1 MKKIRIVLFLFWLVG
16 LNASAQIKPLK
27 VGDRVPDIVFTNMLN
42 HTASNAKLS
51 DFKGKAVILDFW
63 FRECGSCIELFPELN
78 RVQDK
83 YKNDLKVML
92 VTWQSRLK
100 IEEFWRE
107 HKEVGK
113 LVFTQAVEDSIAKQY
128 FPASAFPHQIW
139 IDKNGIIKSINDGMQ
154 LTAENLENLIQANDL
169 KLKIK
174 ADEINGAIW
183 NAVEPM
189 AGIRYEENKSK
200 IIQYSYL
207 SKARPEFAARTVID
221 KDGEG
226 TVRIKFM
233 NRDYISMYHYA
244 YAGNQA
250 IPLNPKNRILRKD
263 HNPLPKEADYK
274 DFTNVFC
281 YDLIYQDTTASGF
294 GRRMITDLDHYLG
307 FKSKEVTK
315 NILSYVIEPDGN
327 GTKYFEPLEAD
338 KPAYMTNQHLE
349 KLRNVEVNK
358 IWAMS
363 VVGRYIGSSDIPV
376 IFNWPLDHRRVS
388 FKVIWDPDHLEVMN
402 EQLKKYNLKI
412 SLKKWKTRVIE
423 LTDPK

>member
-1 MKKIRIVLFLFWLVG
+1 MKTFRILFLLLTVY
-16 LNASAQIKPLK
+16 LNVSAQIKPLK
-27 VGDRVPDIVFTNMLN
+27 VGDRVPDIVFKDMLN
-42 HTASNAKLS
+42 HTASKAKLS

-78 RVQDK
+78 RVQNR
-83 YKNDLKVML
+83 YKNDLKVLL
-92 VTWQSRLK
+92 VTWQPRKK

-113 LVFTQAVEDSIAKQY
+113 LVFTQAVEDSIARQY
-128 FPASAFPHQIW
+128 FPAAAFPHQIW

-154 LTAENLENLIQANDL
+154 LTAENLEKLVQANELNL
-169 KLKIK
+169 KVK
-174 ADEINGAIW
+174 ADELNGSIRYAT
-183 NAVEPM
+183 EPM
-189 AGIRYEENKSK
+189 AGIKYEDNKDK

-207 SKARPEFAARTVID
+207 SKARPEFAGTTVID

-233 NRDYISMYHYA
+233 NADYISMYHYA

-250 IPLNPKNRILRKD
+250 VPLNPKTRILRKD
-263 HNPLPKEADYK
+263 HNPLTKEADYK

-281 YDLIYQDTTASGF
+281 YDLIYQDTIASGF
-294 GRRMITDLDHYLG
+294 GRRMITDLDCYLG

-315 NILSYVIEPDGN
+315 KILSYVIEPDGR
-327 GTKYFEPLEAD
+327 GLKYFEPLEAD

-349 KLRNVEVNK
+349 KRKEVEVNK

-388 FKVIWDPDHLEVMN
+388 FKVTWDPDNLDLMN